1 MSGSFARNKGQR
13 GEREVRDLIQP
24 IVDKVCAELGL
35 DAMEIKRNLNQ
46 SREGGHDLI
55 GLSWIAIEVKR
66 QEVLQLD
73 KWWMQAEEQA
83 MRISS
88 SAIPVLIY
96 KQNRQK
102 WRVRMIGWLHG
113 GDCGCKG
120 LVDITVADFLTWFE
134 LRLRYELKQSNLT
147 APG

>member
-73 KWWMQAEEQA
+73 KWWIQAEEQA

-120 LVDITVADFLTWFE
+120 LVDIGLPDFLAWFE
-134 LRLRYELKQSNLT
+134 ARCRYEFRSNDT
-147 APG
+147 KD